1 MDRATRATKEEIIGL
16 CATAPE
22 QVLALYQQVDL
33 LQTRARELERRLGLT
48 EQQPW
53 QATVQ

>member
-1 MDRATRATKEEIIGL
+1 MDRPTRATKEEIIGL
-16 CATAPE
+16 CASAPE
-22 QVLALYQQVDL
+22 QVDL
-33 LQTRARELERRLGLT
+33 LQTRARGLERRLGLT